1 MKKFNKKRK
10 QILCILF
17 SSILVM
23 LSAITAFASGD
34 TIPTND
40 YAAQSEINKDLITLL
55 TNNGIKASVINNKVV
70 LNDLTDINKANK
82 VLTQDFSIKSRLN
95 TRAITSY
102 PTQYYGPFAKY
113 YYNKKFQ
120 KAAKTALAT
129 TITAWAG
136 GVKVP
141 QALVGTFVSAY
152 FSYWFVE
159 SDTVNVYTSVLY
171 YYRENGPGRFD
182 SWGNFIGDYRI
193 KKVTRITTN
202 SDYSGGKTKTEYSDQ
217 SQLIEF

>member
-1 MKKFNKKRK
+1 MKKFNKISK
-10 QILCILF
+10 QILCFLF
-17 SSILVM
+17 SSIFVM
-23 LSAITAFASGD
+23 LSAITAFASAD
-34 TIPTND
+34 STPSNN
-40 YAAQSEINKDLITLL
+40 YSAQSEINNHLISLL
-55 TNNGIKASVINNKVV
+55 ANNGIQASVIDNQVV
-70 LNDLTDINKANK
+70 LDDISNVNKANK
-82 VLTQDFSIKSRLN
+82 LLTQDLSTKARLS
-95 TRAITSY
+95 TRAKTSY
-102 PTQYYGPFAKY
+102 PTPYYGPFAKY

-120 KAAKTALAT
+120 KAAKTAITT

-136 GVKVP
+136 GVKIP

-152 FSYWFVE
+152 FAYWFVE

-171 YYRENGPGRFD
+171 YYRENGPGKFD

-202 SDYSGGKTKTEYSDQ
+202 SDYSGGKTTTEYSNQ